1 MRPRDMWFY
10 GSPDNYVY
18 EFLIFNYK
26 YLVAEICARHNE
38 NASVNY
44 DDLSG
49 LDDVRKKLLKV
60 NS

>member
-1 MRPRDMWFY
+1 MWFY